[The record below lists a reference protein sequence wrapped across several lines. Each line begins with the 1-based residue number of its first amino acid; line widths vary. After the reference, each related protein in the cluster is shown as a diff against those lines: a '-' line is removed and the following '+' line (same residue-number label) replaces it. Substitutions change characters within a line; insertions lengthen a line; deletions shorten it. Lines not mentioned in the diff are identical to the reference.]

1 MSTRYSQKNKIKQ
14 DKIKYKKGNAFIS
27 RHTNFVCVGGV
38 VCLLVMVFLF
48 FVLFLLLSLEC
59 YQLHILMIA
68 DSQSNF

>member
-38 VCLLVMVFLF
+38 VCLF
-48 FVLFLLLSLEC
+48 FFSINNETSSLTGVSC
-59 YQLHILMIA
+59 LDCKQVI
-68 DSQSNF
+68 